1 MGHTHPGYH
10 AGNPRSV
17 HPHIRGA
24 YVIFPRGLVPCH
36 GSSPHTWGIRPM
48 QSGSPSSSR
57 FIPTY
62 VGHTI
67 SPVRCAR
74 RWTVHPHIRGA
85 YIDRV
90 GGGNSPRRFIPT
102 YVGHTAQDVYP
113 DEAKS
118 VHPHIRGAYTLQV
131 HSRWTYFGS
140 SPHTWGIQGFR
151 RCGRKNGRF
160 IPTYVGHTP

>member
-1 MGHTHPGYH
+1 MAKTE
-10 AGNPRSV
+10 N
-17 HPHIRGA
+17 
-24 YVIFPRGLVPCH
+24 
-36 GSSPHTWGIRPM
+36 GSSPHTWGIRRIKNTGFQAITVHPHIR
-48 QSGSPSSSR
+48 GAYALLPSTGVKENR

-62 VGHTI
+62 VGHTDLLH
-67 SPVRCAR
+67 S
-74 RWTVHPHIRGA
+74 VHRNFSGSSQHTWGIPTEGS
-85 YIDRV
+85 V
-90 GGGNSPRRFIPT
+90 SQGPCRFIPT

-160 IPTYVGHTP
+160 IPTYVGHT